1 LFAGFILTDT
11 GQGHGRFKREGN
23 HAESGARAR
32 PGPARTDGFAVTS
45 AMGHASGVVVAGT
58 VGAHALAWYFGLL
71 GLLLVCERFAWSAR
85 ASRHRSVEGAQ
96 GGRRTPAELLRLGV
110 ALVVSAAA
118 GFAVTA
124 YVTGNGAFAQADQ
137 AFLDAL
143 HASMP
148 ARVVKHFAWI
158 TWFGDARTLALLCVG
173 TVAAL
178 LDCDEPALACGLAVA
193 VGGNGLLNTA
203 MKHAFE
209 RMCPQH
215 EVTLPLGHG
224 LCFPSGHTSGA
235 VVAYGMLA
243 YVLMRT
249 LPQRWHLPVLMSATA
264 LVFTVGWS
272 RVFVEAHFPSD
283 VLAAFASGIAWLALV
298 VLFTES
304 WLRGWRPLARQRGAA
319 QRPAMP
325 G

>member
-1 LFAGFILTDT
+1 MG
-11 GQGHGRFKREGN
+11 
-23 HAESGARAR
+23 
-32 PGPARTDGFAVTS
+32 
-45 AMGHASGVVVAGT
+45 AMGHADGVIAAGA

-71 GLLLVCERFAWSAR
+71 VLLLACALFAWSVR
-85 ASRHRSVEGAQ
+85 APWHRTVEGVQA
-96 GGRRTPAELLRLGV
+96 GHRGPAELLGLGV
-110 ALVVSAAA
+110 ALVVGATA
-118 GFAVTA
+118 GFAVIA

-137 AFLDAL
+137 AFLNAL

-158 TWFGDARTLALLCVG
+158 TWFGDARTLALLCIG

-178 LDCDEPALACGLAVA
+178 LDCDEPALASGLAVA

-209 RMCPQH
+209 RTCPQH

-283 VLAAFASGIAWLALV
+283 VLAGFASGIAWLALV
-298 VLFTES
+298 VVFTES
-304 WLRGWRPLARQRGAA
+304 WLRGWRPFPRQHGAA
-319 QRPAMP
+319 QPPVVR